1 MSVPASWSLLTPGGP
16 GAIAIIQ
23 IEGDAE
29 RVFST
34 TGIKPVAVGR
44 FGLRDFFGID
54 RGLAARPAHH
64 TLQLMPHAGTHVVRA
79 IGEALTRSGVPED
92 RHGVAGYPEAA
103 TSLEAR
109 MLDAIARAAS
119 PLAIDLLADQPR
131 RWAES
136 GTPDPS
142 ADHSAADDAHSA
154 TLRRLLTPPLVAAI
168 GPANVGK
175 STLLNALAGRS
186 VALVADEPGTTR
198 DHVGVLLDL
207 AGLVVRYADC
217 PGLRETDSRAE
228 REAVEIA
235 LALVR
240 AADLVLLCG
249 DAGTPPPAIDLPPT
263 EGVLRV
269 ALRADLGLPAW
280 HADAVVCAQRA
291 EGVAALAAL
300 IRERLVPRSM
310 LDDPRPWKFW

>member
-1 MSVPASWSLLTPGGP
+1 MPASWSLQTPGGP

-29 RVFST
+29 GIFT
-34 TGIKPVAVGR
+34 ATGITPVAVGR
-44 FGLRDFFGID
+44 FGLRDLFGID
-54 RGLAARPAHH
+54 RGLVARPRTH

-79 IGEALTRSGVPED
+79 IGRALTGAGIQEGRDARSQ
-92 RHGVAGYPEAA
+92 HPEAA

-131 RWAES
+131 RWAEA
-136 GTPDPS
+136 GTPDPPE
-142 ADHSAADDAHSA
+142 DHPAPDGAHGA

-175 STLLNALAGRS
+175 STLLNALAGRT

-198 DHVGVLLDL
+198 DHVGVLLEL

-217 PGLRETDSRAE
+217 PGLRETDNPAE
-228 REAVEIA
+228 SEAVEIA
-235 LALVR
+235 LTLVR

-249 DAGTPPPAIDLPPT
+249 DARTPPPTLDLPAT
-263 EGVLRV
+263 VGVLRV
-269 ALRADLGLPAW
+269 ALRADLGLPGW

>member
-1 MSVPASWSLLTPGGP
+1 MTSRARWSLRTPGGP
-16 GAIAIIQ
+16 GAIAIIE

-29 RVFST
+29 AFFAS
-34 TGIKPVAVGR
+34 TGIARVAVGR

-54 RGLAARPAHH
+54 RGVAARPGER
-64 TLQLMPHAGTHVVRA
+64 TVQLMPHAGTHAVRA
-79 IGEALTRSGVPED
+79 ICDALASAGVRED
-92 RHGVAGYPEAA
+92 RRGVAGYPEASTA
-103 TSLEAR
+103 LEAR
-109 MLDAIARAAS
+109 MLDALARAAS

-131 RWAES
+131 RWAEA
-136 GTPDPS
+136 GLADPPEAAPAPDG
-142 ADHSAADDAHSA
+142 AHSAA
-154 TLRRLLTPPLVAAI
+154 LCRLIIPPLVAAI

-207 AGLVVRYADC
+207 SGLVVRYADC
-217 PGLRETDSRAE
+217 PGLRDTDSPAE

-249 DAGTPPPAIDLPPT
+249 DAGAPPPTLDLPLSA
-263 EGVLRV
+263 GVIRV
-269 ALRADLGLPAW
+269 ALRTDRGRPAW
-280 HADAVVCAQRA
+280 RADAAVCAPRG
-291 EGVAALAAL
+291 EGVHALAML
-300 IRERLVPRSM
+300 VRERLVPRAAI
-310 LDDPRPWKFW
+310 DDPRPWKFW

>member
-1 MSVPASWSLLTPGGP
+1 MSAPASWSLLTPGGP

-29 RVFST
+29 SVFET
-34 TGIKPVAVGR
+34 TGIAPVAVGR

-54 RGLAARPAHH
+54 RGIAARPGIN

-79 IGEALTRSGVPED
+79 IGEALTTSGVPED
-92 RHGVAGYPEAA
+92 RHGVAGYSEAA
-103 TSLEAR
+103 SALEAR
-109 MLDAIARAAS
+109 MMDAIARAAS

-136 GTPDPS
+136 GTPDPP
-142 ADHSAADDAHSA
+142 ADHPAPDEAHST
-154 TLRRLLTPPLVAAI
+154 TLRRLLAPPLVAAI

-198 DHVGVLLDL
+198 DHVGALLDL

-217 PGLRETDSRAE
+217 PGLRDADSRAE
-228 REAVEIA
+228 REAAEIA
-235 LALVR
+235 LALVH

-249 DAGTPPPAIDLPPT
+249 DARTSPPALGLPPT
-263 EGVLRV
+263 ASVLRV

-280 HADAVVCAQRA
+280 PADAVVCAPRA
-291 EGVAALAAL
+291 EGVSTLAAL
-300 IRERLVPRSM
+300 IRERLVSQTV

>member
-1 MSVPASWSLLTPGGP
+1 MIASASWSLQTPGGP
-16 GAIAIIQ
+16 GAIAVIQ

-29 RVFST
+29 AFFAS
-34 TGIKPVAVGR
+34 TGIARVAVGR

-54 RGLAARPAHH
+54 RGVAARPGEH
-64 TLQLMPHAGTHVVRA
+64 TLQLMPHAGTRVVREVC
-79 IGEALTRSGVPED
+79 EALTRSGIREN
-92 RHGVAGYPEAA
+92 RAGVAGYPEAA
-103 TSLEAR
+103 TAFEAR
-109 MLDAIARAAS
+109 MLDAIAGATS

-131 RWAES
+131 RWAEA
-136 GTPDPS
+136 GHADPS
-142 ADHSAADDAHSA
+142 EDVPAPDAAHSAA
-154 TLRRLLTPPLVAAI
+154 LGRLISPPLVAAI

-217 PGLRETDSRAE
+217 PGLRETDSPAE

-240 AADLVLLCG
+240 AADLVLFCG
-249 DAGTPPPAIDLPPT
+249 DATSPPPTLDLPP
-263 EGVLRV
+263 EVAAVRV
-269 ALRADLGLPAW
+269 ALRTDRGRPSW
-280 HADAVVCAQRA
+280 RADAEVCAPRG
-291 EGVAALAAL
+291 EGVHALATL
-300 IRERLVPRSM
+300 IREHLVPRA
-310 LDDPRPWKFW
+310 LLEDPRPWKFW